1 LPMSQTDAK
10 KIDRKKLPLIYRIL
24 LEIPGANFFGNCS
37 SGVFWAII
45 VPIFVV
51 VEYSITMISLV
62 AFTFPVNI
70 LAAATIPTLVLLV
83 FARIS
88 LERSINWW
96 NIAVGENTTRN
107 IDETMPEYLDLVN
120 KQKEE

>member
-1 LPMSQTDAK
+1 
-10 KIDRKKLPLIYRIL
+10 
-24 LEIPGANFFGNCS
+24 
-37 SGVFWAII
+37 
-45 VPIFVV
+45 
-51 VEYSITMISLV
+51 
-62 AFTFPVNI
+62 
-70 LAAATIPTLVLLV
+70 LLV

-107 IDETMPEYLDLVN
+107 IDEMMPEYLDLVN